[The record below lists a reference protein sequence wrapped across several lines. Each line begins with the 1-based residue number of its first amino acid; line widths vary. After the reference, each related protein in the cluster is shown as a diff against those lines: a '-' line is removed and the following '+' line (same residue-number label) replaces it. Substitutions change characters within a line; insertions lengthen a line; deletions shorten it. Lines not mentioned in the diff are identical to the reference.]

1 MARHPHDTIHLLV
14 TPPEPPRTTDTAG
27 LGAEEISATFSSG
40 SSTLFVVGR
49 DLRVLAF
56 SGPAKAGVALYTP
69 LLELIPAEHQAF
81 YAQQLR
87 RVLTGGETITF
98 EALSRTRVDP
108 QRWERVRLTPLDV
121 GGDIRGVIAHIVDI
135 EHERAIARHA
145 DRLRATF
152 DYVDEGMLVVD
163 LSSGNV
169 IECNEA
175 ATRLLQVPA
184 DELND
189 TAPSW
194 WMLEPAGMPRLGWG
208 AVLDELCEGRTLRGR
223 ATLREGQE
231 VSMELRASAK
241 RLDDGHFAFVF
252 CRDIQDELAQERARA
267 TQERLATVG
276 SLAAGVAH
284 EINNPLSYV
293 IANVQFALE
302 QLGAAA
308 GPSVSPD
315 EEARRDQLREA
326 LLEANEGARRVQR
339 IVSDLKTLARQGEDR
354 MEPIDVSH
362 TLRWALGVIGAEIKH
377 RARLR
382 REISDLPP
390 VRGDE
395 ARLGQ
400 VFVNLLLNAAQA
412 IDAGDAANHEITVR
426 AFAREGRVIV
436 EVSDTGGG
444 IADTHIERI
453 FEPFFTTKPRGE
465 GTGLGLSICHEI
477 VTSMNGTLT
486 AENRPTGGALFTLS
500 LPALTQVHGSLVSST
515 RRPPPSLVSQPTE
528 RARVLVIDDE
538 TLAAKALARLLR
550 EHEVTIADHAPVGLA
565 MALEGG
571 FDAILCDLMM
581 PELSGM
587 ALYRDIEAR
596 RPDIAARMIFITGG
610 TFTDEAR
617 AFAARHA
624 ERCLFKPFD
633 APAVR
638 EQLRRV
644 ILGEADPSVS
654 AC

>member
-1 MARHPHDTIHLLV
+1 
-14 TPPEPPRTTDTAG
+14 
-27 LGAEEISATFSSG
+27 
-40 SSTLFVVGR
+40 
-49 DLRVLAF
+49 
-56 SGPAKAGVALYTP
+56 
-69 LLELIPAEHQAF
+69 
-81 YAQQLR
+81 
-87 RVLTGGETITF
+87 
-98 EALSRTRVDP
+98 
-108 QRWERVRLTPLDV
+108 LDV
-121 GGDIRGVIAHIVDI
+121 GGDIRGVIAQTIDI

-163 LSSGNV
+163 LSTGNV

-223 ATLREGQE
+223 AILREGQE

-252 CRDIQDELAQERARA
+252 CRDIQDELTQERARA

-293 IANVQFALE
+293 IANVQFALD
-302 QLGAAA
+302 QLGTTT
-308 GPSVSPD
+308 VSAD
-315 EEARRDQLREA
+315 DDKLRDQLREA

-354 MEPIDVSH
+354 MEPIDVGH

-412 IDAGDAANHEITVR
+412 IAAGDAANHEITVR
-426 AFAREGRVIV
+426 AFARDGRVIV
-436 EVSDTGGG
+436 EVSDTGVG
-444 IADTHIERI
+444 IADAHIERI

-486 AENRPTGGALFTLS
+486 AENRPAGGALFTLS
-500 LPALTQVHGSLVSST
+500 LPALTQVHGSLVSPT
-515 RRPPPSLVSQPTE
+515 RRPPPLVVSQPTE
-528 RARVLVIDDE
+528 RARILVIDDE

-550 EHEVTIADHAPVGLA
+550 EHEVTIADHSPMGLA
-565 MALEGG
+565 MALEGR

-587 ALYRDIEAR
+587 ALYRDIEAK

-617 AFAARHA
+617 TFAARHA

-644 ILGEADPSVS
+644 LLGEADSSVS

>member
-14 TPPEPPRTTDTAG
+14 TPPEPPRTTGTAG
-27 LGAEEISATFSSG
+27 LGTEEISATFSSTT
-40 SSTLFVVGR
+40 STLIVVGR
-49 DLRVLAF
+49 DLRILAF
-56 SGPAKAGVALYTP
+56 SGPEKAGLALYMP
-69 LLELIPAEHQAF
+69 LLELVPAEHQAF

-98 EALSRTRVDP
+98 EALSRTRVDS

-121 GGDIRGVIAHIVDI
+121 GGDIRGVIAQTIDI

-163 LSSGNV
+163 LSTGNV

-223 ATLREGQE
+223 AILREGQE

-252 CRDIQDELAQERARA
+252 CRDIQDELTQERARA

-293 IANVQFALE
+293 IANVQFALD
-302 QLGAAA
+302 QLGTTT
-308 GPSVSPD
+308 VSAD
-315 EEARRDQLREA
+315 DDKLRDQLREA

-354 MEPIDVSH
+354 MEPIDVGH

-412 IDAGDAANHEITVR
+412 IAAGDAANHEITVR
-426 AFAREGRVIV
+426 AFARDGRVIV
-436 EVSDTGGG
+436 EVSDTGVG
-444 IADTHIERI
+444 IADAHIERI

-486 AENRPTGGALFTLS
+486 AENRPAGGALFTLS
-500 LPALTQVHGSLVSST
+500 LPALTQVHGSLVSPT
-515 RRPPPSLVSQPTE
+515 RRPPPLVVSQPTE
-528 RARVLVIDDE
+528 RARILVIDDE

-550 EHEVTIADHAPVGLA
+550 EHEVTIADHSPMGLA
-565 MALEGG
+565 MALEGR

-587 ALYRDIEAR
+587 ALYRDIEAK

-617 AFAARHA
+617 TFAARHA

-644 ILGEADPSVS
+644 LLGEADSSVS